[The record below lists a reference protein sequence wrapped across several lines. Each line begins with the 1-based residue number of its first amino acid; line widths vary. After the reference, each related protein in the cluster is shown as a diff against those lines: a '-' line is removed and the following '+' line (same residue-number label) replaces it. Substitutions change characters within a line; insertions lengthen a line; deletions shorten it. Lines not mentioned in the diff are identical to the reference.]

1 MDPAE
6 WEELDA
12 RSGCSLLR
20 LYVEAAM
27 LSSTLYK
34 NPSLSRPA
42 AAIQEEVEDTTSWPP
57 LCPLPPW

>member
-6 WEELDA
+6 WEELEA

-27 LSSTLYK
+27 LSSTLYRK
-34 NPSLSRPA
+34 PSLSLP
-42 AAIQEEVEDTTSWPP
+42 AAIQEEVEDTTS
-57 LCPLPPW
+57 

>member
-6 WEELDA
+6 WEELEA

-27 LSSTLYK
+27 LSSTLYRK
-34 NPSLSRPA
+34 PSLSLPA
-42 AAIQEEVEDTTSWPP
+42 AAIQEEEVEDTTS
-57 LCPLPPW
+57 